1 MLYKDETLANGD
13 RLLLWKMEE
22 SADELLSRF
31 TSLRE
36 VYAADVSSY
45 KSPKRVQEYLS
56 VRMLLRIALGHE
68 ARIDHDQSGKPF
80 LPDEPDVRIS
90 ISHTKN
96 YAALFVSHHREVGV
110 DIEQMSDR
118 ILRVKSKFLCERELS
133 LIDEMD
139 KTQLLL
145 CWSAK
150 EALYKLIPGLRP
162 EYWEQLF
169 LTGIDFSLRTM
180 TFDTN
185 IGSVSLAFR
194 VEEDFVLVYN

>member
-1 MLYKDETLANGD
+1 MLYRDETLANGD

-22 SADELLSRF
+22 PADELLSRF
-31 TSLRE
+31 SALRE
-36 VYAADVSSY
+36 AYAAEISSY

-56 VRMLLRIALGHE
+56 VRMLLRIALGYE
-68 ARIDHDQSGKPF
+68 AKIDHDQQGKPF
-80 LPDEPDVRIS
+80 LPDEPNVRIS

-96 YAALFVSHHREVGV
+96 YAALYVSHHREVGV

-118 ILRVKSKFLCERELS
+118 ILRVKSKFLCEQELS

-139 KTQLLL
+139 KVQLLL

-180 TFDTN
+180 TFDTS

-194 VEEDFVLVYN
+194 VEDDFVLVYN

>member
-22 SADELLSRF
+22 PADELLLRF
-31 TSLRE
+31 TTLRE
-36 VYAADVSSY
+36 VYAADLSSY

-56 VRMLLRIALGHE
+56 VRMLLQIALGHE
-68 ARIDHDQSGKPF
+68 ARIDHDEQGKPF
-80 LPDEPDVRIS
+80 LPDEPNARIS

-96 YAALFVSHHREVGV
+96 YAALYVSHRREVGV
-110 DIEQMSDR
+110 DIEQLSDR
-118 ILRVKSKFLCERELS
+118 ILRVKSKFLRERELS

-139 KTQLLL
+139 KVQLLL

-169 LTGIDFSLRTM
+169 LTGVDFALRTM
-180 TFDTN
+180 SFDTP
-185 IGSVSLAFR
+185 IGNVTLSFR
-194 VEEDFVLVYN
+194 VDEEFVLVYN